1 MHIMKATAWLAAGLL
16 LLAACAPKK
25 APVLVPAENF
35 NGSVDQH
42 PVALYT
48 LKNGDIT
55 LQVTNYGARVVS
67 LFTPDKHG
75 DYEDIV
81 VGRNS
86 LEEYVHPSGERFLGA
101 CVGPV
106 ANRIGGASFDVY
118 GETFHTPCNDNGVNT
133 LHGGFRGVDHVVWD
147 VVQSGPSSITFRYVH
162 PDGQEGFPGNLD
174 ILMSYTLTE
183 QNEFIVMYKATTDKA
198 TPVNL
203 SHHSFFN
210 LRGEGNGTVEDYLM
224 KINADRFIPIDSLSI
239 PTGEIRDVE
248 GTPFDFRKEHRIGD
262 RIGETSDT
270 QIRFARGYDH
280 NWCLNADPDGKVVSA
295 CTVWDPETG
304 RQLEVLTDQPGLQ
317 FYSGNFFDGS
327 DKGKNGKP
335 LGFRSSL
342 ALETQKWPDSPNHD
356 NFTDVLV
363 LPAIVYKHTCVYRFT
378 VRR

>member
-1 MHIMKATAWLAAGLL
+1 MKATACLAAGLL
-16 LLAACAPKK
+16 LLAACTPKK
-25 APVLVPAENF
+25 APVLVPADNF
-35 NGSVDQH
+35 KGTVDSL

-55 LQVTNYGARVVS
+55 LQVTNYGGRVVS

-86 LEEYVHPSGERFLGA
+86 LEEYVHPAGERFLGA

-118 GETFHTPCNDNGVNT
+118 GEPFHTPCNDNGVNT
-133 LHGGFRGVDHVVWD
+133 LHGGFKGLDHVVWD
-147 VVQSGPSSITFRYVH
+147 VVQSGPSSITLRYIH

-174 ILMSYTLTE
+174 ILMSYTLTDH
-183 QNEFIVMYKATTDKA
+183 NEFIVMYKATTDKA

-203 SHHSFFN
+203 SHHPFFN
-210 LRGEGNGTVEDYLM
+210 LRGEGNGSVEDYLM
-224 KINADRFIPIDSLSI
+224 RINADRFIPIDSLSI

-248 GTPFDFRKEHRIGD
+248 GTPFDFRNEHRIGD
-262 RIGETSDT
+262 RIGETSDD

-280 NWCLNADPDGKVVSA
+280 NWCLNTDPSKKVVTA
-295 CTVWDPETG
+295 CTVYDPETG
-304 RQLEVLTDQPGLQ
+304 RQIEVLTDQPGLQ
-317 FYSGNFFDGS
+317 FYSGNFFDGN

-356 NFTDVLV
+356 NFTDVLL
-363 LPAIVYKHTCVYRFT
+363 LPAQVYQQTCVYRFT